1 LNTSSIN
8 IGEKEL
14 IALYTVDYFVALFDV
29 CTHFTATGT
38 EILDRQGYRDA
49 AWFKSLFVAVRPAA
63 RLVFSDYF
71 MDRQNFGCKILKV
84 LTCASD
90 EEIASL
96 SSRETVA
103 MFCAADNILA
113 ASYHEQILYQQCQT
127 LSKQLPSSKER
138 RAKIQELQWVASK
151 FRRLKKSFI
160 RIVSQDSL
168 DDISLSQSTGYETLV
183 AAPVVYRNCPRQL
196 AADWLRI
203 TKLRKKY
210 SRSIYECEARLEI
223 PGLTFTAK
231 TNGKF

>member
-1 LNTSSIN
+1 MNTSSIN

-38 EILDRQGYRDA
+38 EILNQQGYRDA
-49 AWFKSLFVAVRPAA
+49 AWFESLFVVARPAA
-63 RLVFSDYF
+63 RLVLSDYF
-71 MDRQNFGCKILKV
+71 TGRQNFGYKILKV

-96 SSRETVA
+96 SRRETVA

-113 ASYHEQILYQQCQT
+113 ANYHEQILYQQCQT
-127 LSKQLPSSKER
+127 LGKQLPSSKER

-160 RIVSQDSL
+160 RMVSQDSL
-168 DDISLSQSTGYETLV
+168 DDIGLLQSTGYEALV

-196 AADWLRI
+196 TADWSRI

-210 SRSIYECEARLEI
+210 SRSIYECEAHLEI
-223 PGLTFTAK
+223 PGLIFIARN
-231 TNGKF
+231 NGRF

>member
-1 LNTSSIN
+1 MNTSSIN

-84 LTCASD
+84 LTCTSD

-96 SSRETVA
+96 SSREIVA

-113 ASYHEQILYQQCQT
+113 ASYHEQILHQQCQT

-151 FRRLKKSFI
+151 FRRLKRSFI
-160 RIVSQDSL
+160 RMVSQDSL
-168 DDISLSQSTGYETLV
+168 NDIGLSQLTSDALV

-196 AADWLRI
+196 TTDWSRI

-210 SRSIYECEARLEI
+210 SHCIYECEARLEI